1 MMNWEVKDIGI
12 KDAKIITPFMAE
24 DQRGYFLKSFEK
36 DIFSQ
41 MGLNGAIQEDFE
53 SFSTQGVI
61 RGLHFQT
68 KNPQIK
74 LVRAITGTI
83 YDVIVDLR
91 KNSPSFGKWIGVTLS
106 GENFKSLW
114 IPAGFAHGFQ
124 VLSENAIVNY
134 KCIGKYEKGYD
145 SGIKYDDRELNID
158 WKNGSIIVSD
168 RDKSL
173 QSFCEFR
180 ETLGGI

>member
-1 MMNWEVKDIGI
+1 MNWEVKDIGI
-12 KDAKIITPFMAE
+12 QDAKIITPFMAE

-36 DIFSQ
+36 DIFQQ
-41 MGLNGAIQEDFE
+41 MGLNGTIQEDFE

-91 KNSPSFGKWIGVTLS
+91 KKSPSFGKWKGVILS
-106 GENFKSLW
+106 GENFKGLW
-114 IPAGFAHGFQ
+114 VPAGFAHGFQ
-124 VLSENAIVNY
+124 VLSENALVNY

-145 SGIKYDDRELNID
+145 SGIKYNDKELNID
-158 WKNGSIIVSD
+158 WKEGNIIVSD
-168 RDKSL
+168 RDNAL
-173 QSFCEFR
+173 QSFYEFKK
-180 ETLGGI
+180 TFGGI